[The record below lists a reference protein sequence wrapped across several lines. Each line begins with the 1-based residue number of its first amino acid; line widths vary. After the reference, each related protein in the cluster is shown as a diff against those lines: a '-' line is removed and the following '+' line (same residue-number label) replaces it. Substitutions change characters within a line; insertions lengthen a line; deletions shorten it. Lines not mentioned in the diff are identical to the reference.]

1 MRVDDSADFA
11 SAFYSEFFI
20 QNDVR
25 LRIRRGAQFPFDDFS
40 VQIDDDHS
48 VARQFGI
55 RDARRLYR
63 KHAFS
68 RIECGNV
75 APRVHGEIVF
85 GDFHIRFVCF
95 FF

>member
-1 MRVDDSADFA
+1 MRMRYAADCA
-11 SAFYSEFFI
+11 
-20 QNDVR
+20 VR
-25 LRIRRGAQFPFDDFS
+25 LQKIAVQLRVGRRVGRRVQLSVYGFS

-85 GDFHIRFVCF
+85 KSPNSFPEFPY
-95 FF
+95 